1 MNTFI
6 IIAVIDRIK
15 KQAILAEILSIET
28 LSSCFLYLNT
38 DDINAINEIAIN
50 IFNIEFIII
59 NVIIIYLNNVNLLS
73 SFFASSRRFT
83 AIL

>member
-38 DDINAINEIAIN
+38 EDINAINEIAIN

-73 SFFASSRRFT
+73 SFSASSIRLT
-83 AIL
+83 DIL

>member
-73 SFFASSRRFT
+73 SFFASSIRCT
-83 AIL
+83 HIL

>member
-59 NVIIIYLNNVNLLS
+59 NVIIIYLH
-73 SFFASSRRFT
+73 
-83 AIL
+83 ID

>member
-28 LSSCFLYLNT
+28 LSSCFLYLKT

-59 NVIIIYLNNVNLLS
+59 NVIMIYLNNVNLLS
-73 SFFASSRRFT
+73 SFFASSIRCT
-83 AIL
+83 HIL